1 MKKYVLVETMASYR
15 MRYVVELNADDPNE
29 WACDDVVM
37 DKASEI
43 GQKFLGE
50 NISDYREVAPEEIR
64 YLALQDCEAYKSWTA
79 EDMIKILVRG
89 ENKND

>member
-15 MRYVVELNADDPNE
+15 MRYVVELNEHDPNE
-29 WACDDVVM
+29 WACDTVVS
-37 DKASEI
+37 DEAGEI

-50 NISDYREVAPEEIR
+50 NISDYREVEPEEIR

-79 EDMIKILVRG
+79 EDMIKILVREKG
-89 ENKND
+89 KNE

>member
-1 MKKYVLVETMASYR
+1 MKKYILVETMASYR
-15 MRYVVELNADDPNE
+15 MRYVVELNADDPSE
-29 WACDDVVM
+29 WACDTVVM
-37 DKASEI
+37 GDAGEV

-64 YLALQDCEAYKSWTA
+64 YLAIQDCKAYKTWTA

-89 ENKND
+89 EENND